1 MLLLGANVCSACFVC
16 ALCLCV
22 TGLYEMKKGWHGFA
36 QGGGGCTMKT
46 EPRLS
51 LGLLFTFCCNG
62 PREKASGGVMLN
74 ESSAQYTQLA
84 LLESN
89 SFSSGLY

>member
-1 MLLLGANVCSACFVC
+1 MCSVCFVC

-22 TGLYEMKKGWHGFA
+22 TGLYEMKKGGHGFA
-36 QGGGGCTMKT
+36 QSGGGCTMKT

-51 LGLLFTFCCNG
+51 LGVLFTFCCNG
-62 PREKASGGVMLN
+62 PLEKASGGVMLN